1 MTKNQTKPSPWFQMI
16 VSVFILTS
24 CQLDPLQTGVP
35 PNGIPPAPSEP
46 APSEPSPQSP
56 VPSLPVG
63 GSTHCKSNDPDFQC
77 LALKIVSYEDPGKS
91 SVLSKLEGE
100 TLVSELNK
108 VWSPCKIG
116 FQLEQYESINP
127 ITLGLQYDPN
137 WRSQGSQ
144 VRSTFSDNQ
153 TLLLV
158 ATGKLTSSTIAVT
171 QMPGYAPFGTLVE
184 DGFADNPLTV
194 GHELGH
200 YMGLYHFR
208 NTSNLMNPYIGTN
221 TQKLTSSQCE
231 IARSTNAKNWAQM
244 LRY

>member
-1 MTKNQTKPSPWFQMI
+1 MLLSI
-16 VSVFILTS
+16 FILTS
-24 CQLDPLQTGVP
+24 CQLDPLL
-35 PNGIPPAPSEP
+35 NGAPTSAIPPGSA
-46 APSEPSPQSP
+46 EPSPQTPTPPSP
-56 VPSLPVG
+56 AG
-63 GSTHCKSNDPDFQC
+63 GSTECKSDDPDFQC
-77 LALKIVSYEDPGKS
+77 LALKIVSYETAEKS
-91 SVLSKLEGE
+91 SVLSKLETE
-100 TLVSELNK
+100 TLIAELNR

-116 FQLEQYESINP
+116 FQLEQYESVNP
-127 ITLGLQYDPN
+127 ITLGLEYDTN
-137 WRSQGSQ
+137 WRSNASQ

-153 TLLLV
+153 TLLIV

-221 TQKLTSSQCE
+221 TEKLTSSQCE

-244 LRY
+244 LRH